1 MSPETTTTPTKICPT
16 CGTRVSEDATRCLVC
31 GADLSTTGIPK
42 KAAKAIQGSR
52 MPEITLSLPA
62 AIGLLA
68 LFLAIG
74 AIMVFFAFR
83 SKPEVVVP
91 VTPTATATLTVTP
104 TITSTPLPP
113 TSTSTPQPT
122 PTPFTYKVA
131 QNDTCIKIAGTF
143 GVSVNSIILNNN
155 LSTDCVLSVGMTL
168 LIPQPTPTVTPLP
181 TNTLSAKEATDA
193 ACEKAYYTVQKND
206 TLSSIAAAYGV
217 SMSAIKEENGLPS
230 DMVYEGMSL
239 TIPLCKKPTPF
250 GPTPTPTLPPPY
262 PAPNLLLP
270 ADGFEFIQLE
280 EAVTLQWASVGTLR
294 PNEAYAVT
302 IEDITEGQGRK
313 LVAYVTDTKFI
324 VPVSFRNT
332 DKSPHIYR
340 WFILTVRQSGTTVEG
355 NPIWEAAGNASIQRD
370 FIWSGGGAPAATPT
384 P

>member
-1 MSPETTTTPTKICPT
+1 MSPETTPTPTKLCPT

-31 GADLSTTGIPK
+31 GADLSAAGIPK
-42 KAAKAIQGSR
+42 KATKAIQGSR
-52 MPEITLSLPA
+52 MPEISLSLPA

-74 AIMVFFAFR
+74 AIMVFFALR
-83 SKPEVVVP
+83 SKPEVVIP
-91 VTPTATATLTVTP
+91 MTPTTTATLTVTP

-122 PTPFTYKVA
+122 PTPLSYKVV
-131 QNDTCIKIAGTF
+131 QNDTCIRIAGTF
-143 GVSVNSIILNNN
+143 GVSVNSIILYNH
-155 LSTDCVLSVGMTL
+155 LSTECVLTVGMTL

-193 ACEKAYYTVQKND
+193 ACEKAYYTVRKDD

-217 SMSAIKEENGLPS
+217 SMSAIKEENGLPT

-239 TIPLCKKPTPF
+239 TIPLCKKPTPL

-270 ADGFEFIQLE
+270 ADGFEFKQAE
-280 EAVTLQWASVGTLR
+280 EVVTLQWASVGTLR
-294 PNEAYAVT
+294 ANEAYAVT

-313 LVAYVTDTKFI
+313 LVAYVTDTKFN

-340 WFILTVRQSGTTVEG
+340 WFILTVRQTGTTVEG
-355 NPIWEAAGNASIQRD
+355 NPIWEAAGNASVLRD
-370 FIWSGGGAPAATPT
+370 FIWSGGGGPAATPT